1 MNVSL
6 NMHHMFNKE
15 FSLVDEIC
23 DQDKL
28 VEQRFN
34 PNTLSDQPAKKTLKV
49 KSMIPINFGVDRKVL
64 LEQAC
69 LDADYEP
76 TAKLKKAAMERDKE
90 LAEKRGY
97 ISVYGYCH
105 PKAL

>member
-6 NMHHMFNKE
+6 NMHQMFNKH

-34 PNTLSDQPAKKTLKV
+34 PNTLSDQPAKKNLKV
-49 KSMIPINFGVDRKVL
+49 KSLKPIDFGVDREVR

-76 TAKLKKAAMERDKE
+76 TAKLKKAAMERDEE
-90 LAEKRGY
+90 LADKRGY
-97 ISVYGYCH
+97 ISVFGYCH